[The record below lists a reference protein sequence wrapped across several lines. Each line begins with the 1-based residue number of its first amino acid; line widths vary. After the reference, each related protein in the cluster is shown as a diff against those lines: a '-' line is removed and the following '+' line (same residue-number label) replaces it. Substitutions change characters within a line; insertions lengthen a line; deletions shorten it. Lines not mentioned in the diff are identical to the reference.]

1 MNWRLK
7 HHTAIVLLLAG
18 IVLVQFFHV
27 LVLVGIIPF
36 DDVGGGRI
44 KSKQDMYLLESF
56 ALCANFLLI
65 FILLIKGK
73 LIPEYLSIRHVNWLL
88 EIFGFFFILNTAGNL
103 VSSSSLKQ
111 FVFAPL
117 TLVFTVLIY
126 WVLRS
131 NTNL

>member
-18 IVLVQFFHV
+18 IVLVQLFHV
-27 LVLVGIIPF
+27 LVLLGIIPF

-44 KSKQDMYLLESF
+44 KSKQQMYQLETITLIVNCLLF
-56 ALCANFLLI
+56 

-73 LIPEYLSIRHVNWLL
+73 FIREYLSSRHINLAL
-88 EIFGFFFILNTAGNL
+88 KIFGFFFLLNVIGNL
-103 VSSSSLKQ
+103 FSSSFLEQ

-117 TLVFTVLIY
+117 TLVFAGLIY
-126 WVLRS
+126 WILRS
-131 NTNL
+131 N